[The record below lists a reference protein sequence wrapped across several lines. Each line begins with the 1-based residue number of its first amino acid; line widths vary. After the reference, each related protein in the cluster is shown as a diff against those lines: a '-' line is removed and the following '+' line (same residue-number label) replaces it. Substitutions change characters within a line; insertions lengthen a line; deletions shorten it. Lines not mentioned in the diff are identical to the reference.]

1 MKRRPTTA
9 LLFAAFLAVSSCGQG
24 NERATPAASTE
35 NVEAAITR
43 LENERVAALIKGD
56 SAFIE
61 RVYADDY
68 VVNGANGL
76 TRNRAQ
82 VIADM
87 KSGAQTFESMSH
99 KDVQIRAYGDTAI
112 VTGHTTLKGQF
123 RGQASLSPTTFTRV
137 YAKLGGQ
144 WRLVSNASSVY
155 NEAE

>member
-1 MKRRPTTA
+1 MAA
-9 LLFAAFLAVSSCGQG
+9 LLIAAFLGVSSCGQG
-24 NERATPAASTE
+24 TEQATPAASSE
-35 NVEAAITR
+35 DVQQAITR

-56 SAFIE
+56 TTFIE

-68 VVNGANGL
+68 VVNSANGL

-82 VIADM
+82 VVADM

-99 KDVQIRAYGDTAI
+99 KDVQIRAYGDTVI

-137 YAKLGGQ
+137 YARLGGQ

-155 NEAE
+155 NETE